1 MVRRCLTGIFD
12 KREKSRAEKGRQKEI
27 QVLLEVNPVIKHSVL
42 LRAASLVQ
50 LTFVHI
56 YIELIGYFPF
66 Q

>member
-12 KREKSRAEKGRQKEI
+12 KREKAAEKGRQKEI
-27 QVLLEVNPVIKHSVL
+27 QVLLEVNPLIKNSVL
-42 LRAASLVQ
+42 PRAVNIVW

-56 YIELIGYFPF
+56 YMELIGYFPF